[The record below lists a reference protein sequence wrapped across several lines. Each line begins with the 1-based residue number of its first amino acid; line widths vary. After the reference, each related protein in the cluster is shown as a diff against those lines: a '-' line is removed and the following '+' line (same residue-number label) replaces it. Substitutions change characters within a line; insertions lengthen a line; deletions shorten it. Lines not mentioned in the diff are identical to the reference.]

1 MATAAE
7 TGALTFE
14 RLRGFA
20 PSAAAPRP
28 APSKPSSRD
37 PLADPVGLDEW
48 RALAENAVEPNP
60 FYEAWYLTPSL
71 THLDHSA
78 TLFAFRQAGR
88 LAGLIPLTG
97 QAFYAG
103 RPIPHLAGWL
113 HANAFCGAP
122 LVARGAEDAFWTA
135 LLDHADAAPGAG
147 LFLHLQA
154 LDADGPLLA
163 ALASVCARQGRRA
176 RVVCREERALLA
188 SPLAPQAYLEAAMS
202 GKKRKE
208 LRRQHRRL
216 GEEGALVFERTAD
229 DAGLDR
235 WIDTFLALERAGW
248 KGREG
253 SALASDPRKEALFR
267 AALGGAAAAG
277 RLERL
282 SLMLDGR
289 AIGMLVNFLCPPA
302 AFSFKTAYDERYAR
316 YSPGVLLQRENLALL
331 TRDDIAWTDSC
342 AAADHPMIERIW
354 RQKRRMVRVS
364 VAIGGRARRAAFAAL
379 SLAESGTP
387 LEASR

>member
-1 MATAAE
+1 MATRAE
-7 TGALTFE
+7 IGALRFE
-14 RLRGFA
+14 GTGGFV
-20 PSAAAPRP
+20 PSIAAPRLARRGLP
-28 APSKPSSRD
+28 CD
-37 PLADPVGLDEW
+37 PLAGRPTEAEW
-48 RALAENAVEPNP
+48 RALAGRAVEPNP
-60 FYEAWYLTPSL
+60 FYEDWYLAPSL
-71 THLDHSA
+71 AHLDHSA
-78 TLFAFRQAGR
+78 TLFAFRRSGR

-97 QAFYAG
+97 RAFYAD
-103 RPIPHLAGWL
+103 RPIPHLASWL
-113 HANAFCGAP
+113 HPNAFCGAP
-122 LVARGAEDAFWTA
+122 LIARGAEEAFWTA

-147 LFLHLQA
+147 LFLHLEA

-176 RVVCREERALLA
+176 RVVSREERALLA

-216 GEEGALVFERTAD
+216 GEEGALVFERAEGG
-229 DAGLDR
+229 AGLDR

-253 SALASDPRKEALFR
+253 SALVCDPRKEALFR
-267 AALGGAAAAG
+267 AALDGAAAAG

-282 SLMLDGR
+282 SLTLDGR

-302 AFSFKTAYDERYAR
+302 AFSFKTAYDEQYAR

-331 TRDDIAWTDSC
+331 ERDDIAWADSC

-387 LEASR
+387 LEERQ